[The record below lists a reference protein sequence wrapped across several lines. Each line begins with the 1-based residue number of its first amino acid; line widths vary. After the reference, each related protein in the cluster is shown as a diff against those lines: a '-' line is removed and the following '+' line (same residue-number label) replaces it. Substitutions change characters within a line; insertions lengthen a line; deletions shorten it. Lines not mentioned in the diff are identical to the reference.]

1 MQLAETG
8 KIRIFKQSP
17 GSFVHPF
24 KVRSLEQT
32 ATILTI
38 ERHLGRSNIVFVCT
52 CRGIKARMSIG
63 TYGTQTVNGNI
74 RGSRRFSLSVMNI
87 TSNGVSLSKCATIR
101 GSMYTGIGASGTH
114 HLHFT
119 PQQGREC
126 FHQTLLHTCTVGL
139 NLPAM
144 ISCAVV
150 GQIDKISLHVSFYSW
165 IWLQRYKKRGKS
177 SKLFQLFYRITLS
190 LQEFSPQITQFY
202 KVQN

>member
-1 MQLAETG
+1 MVNTQVTSIYLRPGSVHYLAIIGFDIGMQLAETG

-101 GSMYTGIGASGTH
+101 EACTPASVRPAPTTSTSRRNKVESAFIKH
-114 HLHFT
+114 S
-119 PQQGREC
+119 C
-126 FHQTLLHTCTVGL
+126 TLAPLG
-139 NLPAM
+139 
-144 ISCAVV
+144 
-150 GQIDKISLHVSFYSW
+150 
-165 IWLQRYKKRGKS
+165 
-177 SKLFQLFYRITLS
+177 
-190 LQEFSPQITQFY
+190 
-202 KVQN
+202 